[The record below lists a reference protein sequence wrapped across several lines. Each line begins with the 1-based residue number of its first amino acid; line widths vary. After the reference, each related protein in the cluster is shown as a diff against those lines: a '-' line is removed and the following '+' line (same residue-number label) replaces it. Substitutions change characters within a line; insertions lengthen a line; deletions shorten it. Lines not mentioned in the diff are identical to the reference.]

1 MWVKFRKE
9 YREDDIGHKTQV
21 RANAHFLINVLHD
34 NASTPCQSEPPKI
47 GTAAKNMGG
56 VG

>member
-1 MWVKFRKE
+1 MWVKFRKV